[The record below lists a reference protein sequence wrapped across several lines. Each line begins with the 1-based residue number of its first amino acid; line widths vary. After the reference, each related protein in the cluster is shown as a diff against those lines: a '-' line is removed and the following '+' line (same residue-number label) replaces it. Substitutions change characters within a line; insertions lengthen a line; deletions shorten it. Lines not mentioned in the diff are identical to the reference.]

1 MTMALLCAA
10 LMVRTLVGGAEVSEK
25 VADTGVVTSS
35 MKVDGEVDVVESA
48 LGLKKGERCVEAV
61 DVGLDGKYRKGGSGR
76 FSRDVWDGPRRVAAN
91 ASRK

>member
-10 LMVRTLVGGAEVSEK
+10 LMVRTLVGVSEK
-25 VADTGVVTSS
+25 VADTGVITSS

-48 LGLKKGERCVEAV
+48 LDLKKLERCVEAV
-61 DVGLDGKYRKGGSGR
+61 DVGLDGKHPKGCSGR
-76 FSRDVWDGPRRVAAN
+76 FSRDVWDGPIRVAAN